1 MKLYSCQGQEG
12 ETWAGWELW
21 ERTAKSERGDFGDYN
36 SVLNGGLFV
45 FQPRGVSSSSGMN
58 LVICQQTG
66 ASLHPVNCATNAA
79 EPWRSPPP
87 FSAVR
92 VNGCSWEV
100 LPTGREL
107 LAAIWGQING
117 RRFEVSSSILVPC

>member
-21 ERTAKSERGDFGDYN
+21 ERTAKSECGDFGDYN

-45 FQPRGVSSSSGMN
+45 FQPRGVSSNSGMN
-58 LVICQQTG
+58 LVICQQNG

-92 VNGCSWEV
+92 VNGCSWKV
-100 LPTGREL
+100 LPTGEGTPGCNL
-107 LAAIWGQING
+107 GTDKWE
-117 RRFEVSSSILVPC
+117 EV